1 MRVDIHQELDPGD
14 PQLEMP
20 WEGESGSG
28 LCYVD
33 IKARPELAPD
43 LFECGN
49 RPGLAGL
56 LQAMN
61 SSICRTAKCDVWETN
76 DLAED
81 ERRDFGLAWKV
92 GSYVDVIL
100 DEPKF
105 NSRVEPQL
113 LLADAIAKSVEN
125 LRVQAQLEICVRRCL
140 FHPDERWGYYLTL
153 FIHAYGATADEA
165 EEEWNRVCAW
175 MAEAWPGIDRE
186 FRCAG
191 VKFEP

>member
-20 WEGESGSG
+20 WEDESGAG

-33 IKARPELAPD
+33 IKARPELAPV
-43 LFECGN
+43 LVECRN
-49 RPGLAGL
+49 RPALAQL
-56 LQAMN
+56 LKAIN
-61 SSICRTAKCDVWETN
+61 SPICRTAKCDVWETT
-76 DLAED
+76 DMAED
-81 ERRDFGLAWKV
+81 EHCDFGLACKV

-113 LLADAIAKSVEN
+113 LLAGLIAKGAES

-140 FHPDERWGYYLTL
+140 FHPQRWGYYLTL

-186 FRCAG
+186 FRSAG
-191 VKFEP
+191 VRLEP